1 MTESEIDIRPLRRYD
16 VGQYLRLL
24 AQLSDVGD
32 DWTCAKREAVFDE
45 IDNNSAFQ
53 RIYVAVDSN
62 NRVLGAITLLLERKF
77 LHGGAIAA
85 HIEDVVVDSSA
96 RGRGLGKRLVQHV
109 VREAKKQNAY
119 KVILNCSSNVKS
131 FYASCGFLDLKNV
144 QMRISVK

>member
-16 VGQYLRLL
+16 VGQYLRFL

-32 DWTCAKREAVFDE
+32 DWTGAKREAVFDE

-96 RGRGLGKRLVQHV
+96 RGRGLGRRLVEHA
-109 VREAKKQNAY
+109 VRGAKKAGAY
-119 KVILNCSSNVKS
+119 KVILNCKKDLRA
-131 FYASCGFLDLKNV
+131 FYGQCGFGYCNKV
-144 QMRISVK
+144 QLRL